1 MPSMPGDVSFAVERR
16 DEMSLLGLML
26 GEVIEANLKHPKG
39 AALARQ
45 LSGAIGVRAGGMA
58 VTIRFDRGRVVVARG
73 LDPGVRA
80 RVKGSL
86 DALLQV
92 SLGRGAVRSF
102 LAGEIGFGGNPFFLL
117 KVLPLMRVRPQ
128 PERARG

>member
-1 MPSMPGDVSFAVERR
+1 MSADVSFRIDQR

-26 GEVIEANLKHPKG
+26 GEVLEANVAQPRG

-45 LSGAIGVRAGGMA
+45 LRGSIGVRAGRMA
-58 VTIRFDRGRVVVARG
+58 VTIRFDRRSVALARG
-73 LDPGVRA
+73 IDSNVKA

-92 SLGRGAVRSF
+92 SLGRGAIRSF

-117 KVLPLMRVRPQ
+117 KALPLMRVGFDAAGR
-128 PERARG
+128 RG